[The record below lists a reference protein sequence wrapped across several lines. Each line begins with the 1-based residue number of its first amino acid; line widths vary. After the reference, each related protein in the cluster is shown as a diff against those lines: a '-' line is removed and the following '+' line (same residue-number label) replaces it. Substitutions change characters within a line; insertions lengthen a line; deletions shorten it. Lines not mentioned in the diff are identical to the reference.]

1 MVSLFCKVMTM
12 TTTTAV
18 MTAEQRTAAIAKALL
33 PLKKA
38 AGLASIRQNY
48 KGTGS
53 QKARRQLWIAL
64 STGSAV
70 DLWLDADSFTIG
82 GVTQLRIAGRWAYGD
97 QTPAAIAGA
106 IADLLKTLS

>member
-1 MVSLFCKVMTM
+1 MTM
-12 TTTTAV
+12 TTT
-18 MTAEQRTAAIAKALL
+18 EQALRTAAIAKALL

-64 STGSAV
+64 ANGSAV
-70 DLWLDADSFTIG
+70 DVWLDAESYTIG
-82 GVTQLRIAGRWAYGD
+82 GVTQIRIPGRWTYGD
-97 QTPAAIAGA
+97 QTPGAIAGA
-106 IADLLKTLS
+106 IADKLKALGETITVAG